1 MDLGLKEVPAAVAG
15 ASKGLGYAVALELA
29 TEGARV
35 AICSRDSER
44 IKTAA
49 SSIEKQTGAQVH
61 PIVADV
67 SKPDGAE
74 SFVNEAATALGG
86 LQVLVANAGGPNPA
100 AASTATDQEWLEA
113 LDLNFLSAVR
123 MVRSCLPYLK
133 AAPFGRVV
141 CITSISVKQPMS
153 NLVFSNAVRS
163 ATTSFAKTL
172 SMEVGADNIT
182 VNCVLPGQIATD
194 RLRYLSGAPADAG
207 PDHPAFQAMASQI
220 PMGRIGTPEEFAAV
234 VTFLCSARASFLSGV
249 ALQVDGGYFK
259 GLL

>member
-1 MDLGLKEVPAAVAG
+1 MDLGLKDVPVAVAG

-29 TEGARV
+29 KEGARV

-44 IKTAA
+44 IKAAA
-49 SSIEKQTGAQVH
+49 SSIEKETGAQVH

-67 SKPDGAE
+67 ARAEGAE
-74 SFVNEAATALGG
+74 GFVSEAATALGG

-100 AASTATDQEWLEA
+100 TASNATDQEWLEA

-123 MVRSCLPYLK
+123 MVRTSLPFLK
-133 AAPFGRVV
+133 AATFGRIV

-172 SMEVGADNIT
+172 SLEVGLDNIT

-207 PDHPAFQAMASQI
+207 PDHSAFKGMAAQI
-220 PMGRIGTPEEFAAV
+220 PMGRIGTPEEFGAV
-234 VTFLCSARASFLSGV
+234 VTFLCSKRASFVNGV
-249 ALQVDGGYFK
+249 AIQVDGGYFK